1 MIFKRHFLYLEIL
14 PILNLNN
21 GHELGQTLGDGEGEG
36 GLACCSPR
44 SHKELD
50 MTGPLNNNNNI
61 LCVCTMIFKRHVL
74 YLETL
79 PRLNLINNIK
89 ILLTG

>member
-1 MIFKRHFLYLEIL
+1 MRWFRQHYH
-14 PILNLNN
+14 LN
-21 GHELGQTLGDGEGEG
+21 GDECEQTPGDSEGQGS
-36 GLACCSPR
+36 LACCSPQ
-44 SHKELD
+44 SHKESD
-50 MTGPLNNNNNI
+50 TTGPLNNKSNV
-61 LCVCTMIFKRHVL
+61 LCVCTMIFKRHFL